1 MFDPK
6 PFGLNELRE
15 MFLSFF
21 ETKGHLRLPS
31 FSLIPQNDA
40 SLLLINSGMAPM
52 KPWFTGEQEP
62 PRHRVTTCQ
71 KCIRTG
77 DIENIGKTA
86 RHGTYFEM
94 LGNFSFGDYFKKDAI
109 HWAWE
114 FLTSPEWVGLD
125 PSRLYPSVFAG
136 NETTPA
142 DDEAF
147 RIWKAR
153 RTTSGSTAPAPA
165 APAPRSTTTGAPSG
179 AAASRAVPWDVTAT
193 GTSRCGTWCSP
204 SLTTTARATIPS

>member
-1 MFDPK
+1 
-6 PFGLNELRE
+6 
-15 MFLSFF
+15 
-21 ETKGHLRLPS
+21 
-31 FSLIPQNDA
+31 
-40 SLLLINSGMAPM
+40 M

-147 RIWKAR
+147 RIWNEEIGIPAERIFNSAR

-179 AAASRAVPWDVTAT
+179 AAASRGAPWAVTAT

-204 SLTTTARATIPS
+204 SSTTTARATTPS